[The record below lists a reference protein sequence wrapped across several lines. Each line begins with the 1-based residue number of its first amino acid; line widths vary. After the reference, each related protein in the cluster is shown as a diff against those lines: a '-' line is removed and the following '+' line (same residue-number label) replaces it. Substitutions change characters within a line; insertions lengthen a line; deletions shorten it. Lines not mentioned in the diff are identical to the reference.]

1 MFHRL
6 SSRIVLAGLAVLL
19 ALPVLVPAA
28 PADAIAISP
37 FVVGYHAQLHGGI
50 TFAQNSSLTCSTS
63 RDTGTVD
70 AAGCTAA
77 RTGAGA
83 STNNNN
89 WIMEH
94 VDIDADA
101 TTFNSSASQLVLPPG
116 TTVEHAVLY
125 WGARRK
131 GANNKPNVTVPF
143 DRVRL
148 AAPGA
153 GYVDVVADRVIA
165 PTASQYSDLPYQAR
179 ADVTALV
186 RAAGAGEYTVA
197 NLAAALGSDRY
208 AGWTLAVVYTD
219 PSKPL
224 RDITLF
230 EGLTVIQRGAAS
242 DTITV
247 SGFTAPVAGPVDAT
261 IGLVAYDGDRASTG
275 DTASL
280 NGAALASAISPAT
293 NYFNSTVDTFGSP
306 VTTRTPAYFN
316 NLGYDVKVA
325 DATGIIPNSATSA
338 QIAVSTSGETVYVGV
353 ITTRIDLTAPRFPT
367 IKSVTNLANNDPA
380 KVGDTL
386 EYTVQLDNVGDDPAD
401 GVVVTDPIPTNT
413 SYVPGSLQIDGV
425 PVTDA
430 AGDDRGEL
438 AASPSRV
445 VARVGTGAG
454 VAAGGRIG
462 VGQSA
467 TVTFQ
472 VTVLAPAAGTSI
484 DNVGTLDYVAATLG
498 DAISTPTNTTTTP
511 VLADDLVV
519 DPPGTPELAAV
530 KLAPERLPVGEAI
543 TYDVVVRNDGTAAA
557 TAVVVTD
564 AIPAGVTITS
574 ATAPCSVGALSITC
588 ALGEL
593 AAGDRIALTFSGTVD
608 GDLADGTV
616 VTNSLVVS
624 ATNAAD
630 ATASASTTVSA
641 SPDLSLRKT
650 VVGTLVAGGSGTYR
664 FTVTNSGTA
673 AAHDVVV
680 SDPLPTGV
688 TPAPGG
694 PCVEDPETPR
704 LLTCPLGVVAAGETV
719 SVDVRVLLS
728 ATLSGSV
735 VNGAVVSAA
744 AIDRD
749 PTDNTSTV
757 TASLAPP
764 LPATGSNP
772 LLPLLALVLVA
783 LGSLLVWWSPRRA
796 DR

>member
-1 MFHRL
+1 M
-6 SSRIVLAGLAVLL
+6 VLAGLAALL
-19 ALPVLVPAA
+19 ALPVLAPAA

-37 FVVGYHAQLHGGI
+37 FAVGYHAQLNGGI
-50 TFAQNSSLTCSTS
+50 AFAQNSSLTCSTT
-63 RDTGTVD
+63 RDTGATD
-70 AAGCTAA
+70 AAGCTSA
-77 RTGAGA
+77 RAGTGS

-89 WIMEH
+89 WIMTH
-94 VDIDADA
+94 VDVDADA
-101 TTFNSSASQLVLPPG
+101 STFNSSSSQLVLPPG
-116 TTVEHAVLY
+116 TSVEHAVLY

-131 GANNKPNVTVPF
+131 GANSKPDVTVPF
-143 DRVRL
+143 DRVQL
-148 AAPGA
+148 SVPGA
-153 GYVDVVADRVIA
+153 AYVEVVADRVIA
-165 PTASQYSDLPYQAR
+165 PPASKYSDLPYQAR
-179 ADVTALV
+179 ADVTSLV
-186 RAAGAGEYTVA
+186 RAAGAGQYTVA

-219 PSKPL
+219 PGKPL

-230 EGLTVIQRGAAS
+230 EGLTVIQKGAAS

-293 NYFNSTVDTFGSP
+293 NYFNSTVDTFGTP
-306 VTTRTPAYFN
+306 VTTRTPAHLN

-338 QIAVSTSGETVYVGV
+338 QIAVSTSGETVYIGL

-380 KVGDTL
+380 EVGDTL
-386 EYTVQLDNVGDDPAD
+386 EYTLQLDNVGDDPAD
-401 GVVVTDPIPTNT
+401 GVVVTDAIPANT
-413 SYVPGSLQIDGV
+413 SYVVGSLQIDGV

-430 AGDDRGEL
+430 GGDDRGEL
-438 AASPSRV
+438 ASSPDRI

-454 VAAGGRIG
+454 VAGGGRIG
-462 VGQSA
+462 VGGSS

-472 VTVLAPAAGTSI
+472 VTVLAPAAGTSV

-498 DAISTPTNTTTTP
+498 DAISAPTNTTSTP
-511 VLADDLVV
+511 VRADDLVV
-519 DPPGTPELAAV
+519 DPPGAAELAAV
-530 KLAPERLPVGEAI
+530 KLAPERLPVGDAI

-557 TAVVVTD
+557 TAVIVTD
-564 AIPAGVTITS
+564 AIPSGITITT
-574 ATAPCSVGALSITC
+574 ATAPCSVGALTVTC
-588 ALGEL
+588 ALGAL
-593 AAGDRIALTFSGTVD
+593 AAGERVALTFTGTV
-608 GDLADGTV
+608 GVDLADGTV
-616 VTNSLVVS
+616 ITNSLIVT

-630 ATASASTTVSA
+630 VTASASTTVSA

-673 AAHDVVV
+673 TAHDVVV
-680 SDPLPTGV
+680 SDPLPNGI

-694 PCVEDPETPR
+694 SCAQDPETPG
-704 LLTCPLGVVAAGETV
+704 LLTCQLGDVAAGETV
-719 SVDVRVLLS
+719 VVDVRVLIG

-735 VNGAVVSAA
+735 VNGAIVSAA
-744 AIDRD
+744 AVDRE
-749 PTDNTSTV
+749 PNDNTSTV
-757 TASLAPP
+757 TSLVAPP
-764 LPATGSNP
+764 LPATGSSP
-772 LLPLLALVLVA
+772 LLPALALLLLAL
-783 LGSLLVWWSPRRA
+783 GSVLVWWSPRRA